1 MDRRTDKEWLAE
13 EFDARRAH
21 LRAVAVRMLGSGADA
36 EDAVQEAWFRLAR
49 TDAAAIDNLGGWLT
63 TVVARVC
70 LDVLRSRQAK
80 REEPIDDA
88 ATLDDPVDAGPEQ
101 ETVLADSVGMA
112 MLVVLEALTP
122 AERVAFVLHD
132 MFAVPFDDI
141 AAIVGRTPVATRQ
154 LASRARSRV
163 RGAAPGGGI
172 DLERQRAVVTAF
184 LDAARGGDMG
194 ALLAL
199 LDPDVVLRAD
209 AAAVEMGSPR
219 HLVGAADVA
228 ATFSGRAQV
237 ARVAVV
243 DGMVG
248 LVFAPG
254 GQVRV
259 LFDLTIDDGRITGIE
274 MVAEPEVLAALEI
287 EISAS

>member
-1 MDRRTDKEWLAE
+1 
-13 EFDARRAH
+13 
-21 LRAVAVRMLGSGADA
+21 
-36 EDAVQEAWFRLAR
+36 
-49 TDAAAIDNLGGWLT
+49 
-63 TVVARVC
+63 
-70 LDVLRSRQAK
+70 
-80 REEPIDDA
+80 
-88 ATLDDPVDAGPEQ
+88 
-101 ETVLADSVGMA
+101 
-112 MLVVLEALTP
+112 
-122 AERVAFVLHD
+122 
-132 MFAVPFDDI
+132 
-141 AAIVGRTPVATRQ
+141 
-154 LASRARSRV
+154 
-163 RGAAPGGGI
+163 
-172 DLERQRAVVTAF
+172 
-184 LDAARGGDMG
+184 
-194 ALLAL
+194 

-219 HLVGAADVA
+219 HLAGAADVA